1 MKNGYKPN
9 RWKKW
14 STIFTQAEAGEGILS
29 AVEFLFKNLKKMEGD
44 MVDEIQKKN

>member
-1 MKNGYKPN
+1 MVLHSINMLML
-9 RWKKW
+9 
-14 STIFTQAEAGEGILS
+14 AETGEGILS